1 MTSRILLA
9 DDSPHAQRMGERILR
24 EEGFEV
30 VSALD
35 GVSALTQL
43 EEIEPDVVLADVFL
57 PGMSG
62 YELCRW
68 IKTSDRHKHA
78 GVILIAGLL
87 EPVDEEEARRAGCDG
102 VLKKPFEASAIL
114 DAIRPLVDKARFA
127 RGLFVDSL
135 PEPNTAESAAGPF
148 PGGHPPAPVH
158 PPLDPETVR
167 AAVTIALDRSLPALV
182 EEITEKV
189 LLALGY

>member
-30 VSALD
+30 VSAAD
-35 GVSALTQL
+35 GDTALTQM
-43 EEIEPDVVLADVFL
+43 EAMEPDVVLADVFL
-57 PGMSG
+57 PGLSG

-68 IKTSDRHKHA
+68 IKTSERHKYA

-102 VLKKPFEASAIL
+102 ILKKPFEASAIL
-114 DAIRPLVDKARFA
+114 EAIHPLVDKARFA

-135 PEPNTAESAAGPF
+135 PEPKTPVLPTGTSLA
-148 PGGHPPAPVH
+148 APVH
-158 PPLDPETVR
+158 PPLDPEAVR
-167 AAVTIALDRSLPALV
+167 AAVTIALDRSLPNLV

-189 LLALGY
+189 LLALGF